1 MTFSAAPVSA
11 EDILAPSDDYVVI
24 AIRSGAA
31 YTFANVEITENF
43 QDGLGFLD

>member
-24 AIRSGAA
+24 AIPSGDA
-31 YTFANVEITENF
+31 YTFAKVEITENF

>member
-1 MTFSAAPVSA
+1 MTFGAAPVSA

-24 AIRSGAA
+24 AIRGDGA

>member
-24 AIRSGAA
+24 AIRGDGA